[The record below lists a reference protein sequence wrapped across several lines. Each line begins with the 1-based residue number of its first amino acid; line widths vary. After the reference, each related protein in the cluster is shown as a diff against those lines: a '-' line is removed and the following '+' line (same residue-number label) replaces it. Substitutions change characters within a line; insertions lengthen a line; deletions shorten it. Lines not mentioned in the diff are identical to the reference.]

1 MANISCCF
9 WIGEHDFFL
18 ISVTFQSRMPYAS
31 NCYSDHKKLPKN
43 CDETFFYFLS
53 VPYNLS
59 LTLNLAHSPGRSQK
73 CRISPGNALSR
84 NRWRHGCAPR
94 QRQFKFRRV
103 TWFAFAST
111 DVWEKLR
118 DCMHTGCQSTTTSVH
133 SMLSKWRPEYWI
145 PAKKWRICY
154 DSSFLDTGQFAA

>member
-9 WIGEHDFFL
+9 CIGEHDFFP

-59 LTLNLAHSPGRSQK
+59 LTLNLAYSPGRSQR

-103 TWFAFAST
+103 TWFAFVHGRVGKT
-111 DVWEKLR
+111 PKLHAYR
-118 DCMHTGCQSTTTSVH
+118 LSVDDYKCAFDAFKMAPRVLN
-133 SMLSKWRPEYWI
+133 SS
-145 PAKKWRICY
+145 KKWRICY
-154 DSSFLDTGQFAA
+154 DPSFLDTGQFAA